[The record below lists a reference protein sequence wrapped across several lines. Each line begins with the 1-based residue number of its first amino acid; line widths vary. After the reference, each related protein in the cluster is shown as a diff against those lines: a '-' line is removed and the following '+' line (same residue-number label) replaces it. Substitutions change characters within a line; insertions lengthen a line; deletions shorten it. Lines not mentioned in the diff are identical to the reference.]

1 MAGPVVV
8 VDAFDQEVGVPGDEG
23 EVEGGHFEGKAGA
36 FGGAVS
42 WRIRDRDWG
51 VDCGWAMDWAREMRN
66 ENEEVVIGPWEG

>member
-36 FGGAVS
+36 VGGRLVG
-42 WRIRDRDWG
+42 DLE
-51 VDCGWAMDWAREMRN
+51 RERVGSGFWVGDGLGKGD
-66 ENEEVVIGPWEG
+66 EE

>member
-36 FGGAVS
+36 VGGRSVG
-42 WRIRDRDWG
+42 DLE
-51 VDCGWAMDWAREMRN
+51 RESGEWIVGGRG
-66 ENEEVVIGPWEG
+66 IGQGR